1 MSLNKIITEIEANRP
16 QAESD
21 VHMGSPSTYNAR
33 IGLKRAA
40 VSAME
45 RLKDQYSKE
54 LLASTVF
61 IVVTGSARTSFAE
74 TASGDSFGCF
84 STDPEDFF
92 KDLTGRI
99 DQSLFGRE
107 STAKLFN
114 IAGNILYDKAMELDI
129 ASYSGL
135 SFNEKYNLGV
145 KKADDFIPVIR
156 DAIIDQVG
164 SEIVG
169 INAVHSI
176 INKALEKRHSA
187 PITPLILNT
196 QSEKFALDLFKNLKR
211 HKSTDGTTRGL
222 TSKVFLVIA
231 GKPSKTFQTIPEALL
246 VKSVT
251 EDSVGEALTMIKN
264 KVL

>member
-16 QAESD
+16 QAEAD
-21 VHMGSPSTYNAR
+21 VNLGSPNTYNAR
-33 IGLKRAA
+33 IGIKRAA

-45 RLKDQYSKE
+45 RLTDQYSKE

-61 IVVTGSARTSFAE
+61 IVVTGNGRTAFAD
-74 TASGDSFGCF
+74 TASSDTFGCF

-92 KDLTGRI
+92 KNLTGRI

-107 STAKLFN
+107 SVAKLFN
-114 IAGNILYDKAMELDI
+114 IAGNILYDKAMELGI
-129 ASYSGL
+129 ASYAGL

-145 KKADDFIPVIR
+145 KKAEDFIPVIR

-169 INAVHSI
+169 INAVNSI
-176 INKALEKRHSA
+176 MDKALEKKHSA
-187 PITPLILNT
+187 PIAPLILNT
-196 QSEKFALDLFKNLKR
+196 HSEKFALDLFKNLKR
-211 HKSTDGTTRGL
+211 HKSADGTTRGL
-222 TSKVFLVIA
+222 TSKVFLVVA
-231 GKPSKTFQTIPEALL
+231 GKPSKAFQAVPEALL
-246 VKSVT
+246 VKNVT
-251 EDSVGEALTMIKN
+251 EESVGEALTMIKN